1 MGRLVPKDVTVGVTE
16 FKAKCTKLLADVEK
30 RRVRLT
36 VTRRGRPIARVV
48 SAETKPPSMYGFMK
62 GTVTILGDI
71 TEPTGEVWNVELD

>member
-1 MGRLVPKDVTVGVTE
+1 MAKEVTIGVTE

-48 SAETKPPSMYGFMK
+48 RAETKTPSLYGAMK
-62 GTVTILGDI
+62 GTVTFLGDI
-71 TEPTGEVWNVELD
+71 TEPTGEIWNAEQD